1 MEIVKFNSMSTKY
14 EPLNVLTA
22 LGNPIF
28 KLNPKVLGLIHSAGA
43 EISSFF
49 ADGDVASGG
58 LDFTKRGA
66 ENANAIFTGDAITFP
81 STAFGCVKVIPQ
93 NKPTTIIMDFETL
106 VFGASR
112 VMSIGTSITNMFLVA
127 HTSATSLSITINHSN
142 SINIPV
148 NKPLGTRIK
157 LAIASR
163 DGSADIILDGQVVG
177 NLPSTLPSFVN
188 NLFILN
194 GASNASAPSNQH
206 KIYGLEIYSGIN
218 HTNADVIKYMQSM

>member
-28 KLNPKVLGLIHSAGA
+28 KLNPKVLALKHSTGA

-58 LDFTKRGA
+58 LNFTKRVA

-81 STAFGCVKVIPQ
+81 STAFGCNKVIPQ
-93 NKPTTIIMDFETL
+93 NKPTTIIMDFKTL
-106 VFGASR
+106 VFGSSR
-112 VMSIGTSITNMFLVA
+112 VLSIGTTSSNMFIVS
-127 HTSATSLSITINHSN
+127 HISATSLSITVNHGNLISV
-142 SINIPV
+142 PV
-148 NKPLGTRIK
+148 NKPLGSRIK
-157 LAIASR
+157 LAIVSR

-188 NLFILN
+188 NLLMLN
-194 GASNASAPSNQH
+194 GQSATLAPNNQH

-218 HTNADVIKYMQSM
+218 HTNADVIKYMQSL